1 MKNYIRPNMEL
12 SKFDVADIIT
22 VSGEIVDAKS
32 LTGSNAGDLYAEYAT
47 QAGESA
53 YQNVAVFEW

>member
-1 MKNYIRPNMEL
+1 MEL

-47 QAGESA
+47 QAGASA